1 MMDGH
6 KLATLDDERAMAAL
20 IDTVE
25 GRPVDTSMERIM
37 RDREAMEHTL
47 FEMMADR
54 PEPVVAP
61 RRTVRSWHVAAAALA
76 GALAVWL
83 ASTPAPAAERIEGR
97 ATVVDG
103 DTLAIEGLKARIRMY
118 GIDAPESSQTCD
130 DAAGKRYLCGSRSA
144 QYLAD
149 LIGRSGRV
157 ICFEEDRDRYG
168 RIVAE
173 CATPGNVVLNAAM
186 VKAGWAIEYKQ
197 YSDGRYDQEE
207 AEAKA
212 AKRGIWAGTFI
223 EPSKWRNQGQR
234 LESERVAEGQSKDC
248 DIKGNISGSGKIYHM
263 PGQQNY
269 SRTKIDEKAGE
280 RWFCSEAEAAKA
292 GWVRAKR

>member
-1 MMDGH
+1 
-6 KLATLDDERAMAAL
+6 
-20 IDTVE
+20 
-25 GRPVDTSMERIM
+25 MERIV

-47 FEMMADR
+47 FEMMADKPQAPAATLRR
-54 PEPVVAP
+54 PS
-61 RRTVRSWHVAAAALA
+61 RRWLVAAAIGL
-76 GALAVWL
+76 GALVVWL
-83 ASTPAPAAERIEGR
+83 TSTPAPAAERIEGR

-103 DTLAIEGLKARIRMY
+103 DTLAIEGTKARIRLY
-118 GIDAPESSQTCD
+118 GMDAPESSQTCD
-130 DAAGKRYLCGSRSA
+130 DAAGKRYLCGGRAA

-157 ICFEEDRDRYG
+157 ACFEEDRDRYG

-197 YSDGRYDQEE
+197 YSDGRYSQEE

-212 AKRGIWAGTFI
+212 VKRGLWAGQFI

-234 LESERVAEGQSKDC
+234 LESERAAEGQPKGC

-269 SRTKIDEKAGE
+269 GRTKINEKAGE
-280 RWFCSEAEAAKA
+280 RWFCSEADAQSA

>member
-1 MMDGH
+1 MADQR
-6 KLATLDDERAMAAL
+6 LPTLEQERAFASL
-20 IDTVE
+20 TDILE
-25 GRPVDTSMERIM
+25 GRPIDTSMERIV

-47 FEMMADR
+47 FEMMADKPQAPAATLRR
-54 PEPVVAP
+54 PSRRWLVVA
-61 RRTVRSWHVAAAALA
+61 AIGL

-103 DTLAIEGLKARIRMY
+103 DTLAIEGTKARIRLY
-118 GIDAPESSQTCD
+118 GMDAPESSQTCD
-130 DAAGKRYLCGSRSA
+130 DAAGKRYLCGSRAA

-157 ICFEEDRDRYG
+157 TCFEEDRDRYG

-197 YSDGRYDQEE
+197 YSDGRYSQEE

-212 AKRGIWAGTFI
+212 AKRGIWAGQFI

-234 LESERVAEGQSKDC
+234 LESERVAEGQPKGC

-269 SRTKIDEKAGE
+269 GRTKINEKAGE
-280 RWFCSEAEAAKA
+280 RWFCSEAEARAA
-292 GWVRAKR
+292 GWQPAKR